1 MTSQS
6 SQTSQTTIALA
17 QIAPKLGD
25 FTANLN
31 RHAIDIAKAKEALAD
46 IVVFPELG
54 LTGYQ
59 LQDLTFEVGRRIDSD
74 EIQQLVRMSDGI
86 DIVFSFIEESDEHF
100 FYVCSIYA
108 SQGGILHIHRKVYL
122 PTYGMFDEQRYV
134 AAGQDI
140 QSFEMQAGRAGLMIC
155 EDAWHVSVPYL
166 LALGG
171 STLFIVQASSPARN
185 VMDDHSFGSQLFW
198 SELLEMYAQLFGVH
212 IAFCNRVGYED
223 GVHFYGGSGV
233 VGPDGQFINRA
244 VGGDETLLMVQV
256 DRRDVRRARYMTPL
270 MRDERVHLTLSHL
283 AQVERK

>member
-1 MTSQS
+1 MAL
-6 SQTSQTTIALA
+6 QTTIAIA

-25 FTANLN
+25 FTSNLS
-31 RHAIDIAKAKEALAD
+31 RHADDIARAKEARAHL
-46 IVVFPELG
+46 VVFPELG

-59 LQDLTFEVGRRIDSD
+59 LQDLTFDVAKRIDSD
-74 EIQQLVRMSDGI
+74 EIQQLVSMSDEI

-100 FYVCSIYA
+100 FYVSSLYA
-108 SQGGILHIHRKVYL
+108 AGGSVQHVHRKIYL

-134 AAGQDI
+134 AAGDVI
-140 QSFEMQAGRAGLMIC
+140 QSFDMSAGRAGMMIC

-166 LALGG
+166 L
-171 STLFIVQASSPARN
+171 TLDGATMFIVQSSSPGRN

-212 IAFCNRVGYED
+212 IVFCNRVGYED

-233 VGPDGQFINRA
+233 VGPDGKFISRA
-244 VGGDETLLMVQV
+244 EGSEETLLLVQV

-283 AQVERK
+283 EHLRRK